1 MSRRR
6 LLLVALDAMEVA
18 WLRRLIAEGRL
29 PNLAAFCSGA
39 HELPVRSDGDT
50 LHGSIWPTFAS
61 AMGPGHHGRYWW
73 LQWLPEEM
81 RFVRSSHPAFDYQP
95 FWQGLAE
102 AGKRVAVVDVPYAP
116 LARHPLVQQIS
127 GWGTHDEVAP
137 ESWPDDALPQLR
149 RAWGAHPLSLDTV
162 EPHSPRDLLRM
173 AEKLSKGVAMRA
185 RLLEQLAGDRQCD
198 LVVVLFGETHKAGHY
213 LAEEREVVA
222 GKTNL
227 DLIAEV
233 LQPLDEAWPRVLAAA
248 GEGTTVALFALHG
261 MQHQVDYSVLGRQ
274 VLAIALGR
282 DLASALARPDLLRRV
297 RDLVPDPVHRFVW
310 ERLPP
315 GIRAA
320 RQGALDGR
328 GAHPGADPVFP
339 VSHDADFAARVS
351 IAGREAAG
359 VVNREDADAWLTR
372 LEEAALPF
380 RSPEGLPVFSGLLRI
395 AERFPGP
402 RADYLPDGLLVSNRE
417 LARVLEATDPAGR
430 RIVNPMQERRNGI
443 HTGRGFCFIRPAA
456 GVPLQ
461 PAGEVDA
468 RDFAPTSYALL
479 VLAPPGGF
487 EGRAFAPVV

>member
-1 MSRRR
+1 MRLLPQGAAVAKRR
-6 LLLVALDAMEVA
+6 LLLVALDAMEIA

-73 LQWLPEEM
+73 LQWLPSEM

-116 LARHPLVQQIS
+116 LARHPLVHQIS
-127 GWGTHDEVAP
+127 GWGIHDEVAP

-149 RAWGAHPLSLDTV
+149 RAWGAHPLSFDTV

-261 MQHQVDYSVLGRQ
+261 MQHQVDYSVLGRLRWG
-274 VLAIALGR
+274 VTW
-282 DLASALARPDLLRRV
+282 LRRC
-297 RDLVPDPVHRFVW
+297 RGRTCSGMCATWCPTRSTGSSGSGCRQASGRHGRAHSTA
-310 ERLPP
+310 
-315 GIRAA
+315 AA
-320 RQGALDGR
+320 RTRAPTLSFRSATMATSQ
-328 GAHPGADPVFP
+328 PGSASP
-339 VSHDADFAARVS
+339 AARRQGS
-351 IAGREAAG
+351 
-359 VVNREDADAWLTR
+359 
-372 LEEAALPF
+372 
-380 RSPEGLPVFSGLLRI
+380 
-395 AERFPGP
+395 
-402 RADYLPDGLLVSNRE
+402 
-417 LARVLEATDPAGR
+417 
-430 RIVNPMQERRNGI
+430 
-443 HTGRGFCFIRPAA
+443 
-456 GVPLQ
+456 
-461 PAGEVDA
+461 
-468 RDFAPTSYALL
+468 
-479 VLAPPGGF
+479 
-487 EGRAFAPVV
+487 